1 MPGDIPAMLKKLQQQ
16 GYFAGLHAGRW
27 YPGLADT
34 LTIAVTEKR
43 TKAEMDG
50 LVAAVRALLKA

>member
-1 MPGDIPAMLKKLQQQ
+1 MKLKKLQQQ